1 MSKIYQS
8 VCFKKNSLFTFS
20 LFLSLSLSFFFL
32 YCFLSHQYL
41 LFVILSKV
49 FKRNSSFTKKKK
61 FLFFCRSFMLVVVL
75 LFCCLFILFHATFAH
90 SPQTRHRHKTIPYIY
105 SDHLFFCLFSLLF
118 SLHLHQRITD
128 YFSFADLISILFFFL
143 LIPFHA
149 HAPNIHILH
158 QFVCLFNYSAL
169 SIYRIY

>member
-61 FLFFCRSFMLVVVL
+61 FLFFVVRLCSLWFCCFVVC
-75 LFCCLFILFHATFAH
+75 LFCSTPH
-90 SPQTRHRHKTIPYIY
+90 SHIRHRQ
-105 SDHLFFCLFSLLF
+105 D
-118 SLHLHQRITD
+118 TD
-128 YFSFADLISILFFFL
+128 TKLYRISILTISSFVFSHYYLVYTCIKESPIIFRL
-143 LIPFHA
+143 LI
-149 HAPNIHILH
+149 
-158 QFVCLFNYSAL
+158 
-169 SIYRIY
+169 